1 MMIVTKVKFKRPDGS
16 KIVLS
21 LGSNREI
28 IVRMLFERYGYLLT
42 N

>member
-1 MMIVTKVKFKRPDGS
+1 MTKVKFIRPDGS
-16 KIVLS
+16 TIVLS
-21 LGSNREI
+21 LGNNREI